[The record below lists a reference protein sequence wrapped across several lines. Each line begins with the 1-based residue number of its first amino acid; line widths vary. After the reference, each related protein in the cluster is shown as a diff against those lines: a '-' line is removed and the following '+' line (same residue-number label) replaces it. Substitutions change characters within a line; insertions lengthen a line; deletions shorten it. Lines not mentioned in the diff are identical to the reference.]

1 MKTLLASTT
10 LSLVLPFVTAAHAQP
25 APAPKPVPIG
35 TAVTIATPADNEA
48 VLSRLVGLQC
58 KAATKLV
65 PNKDGTFDGTITC
78 GEITLKG
85 KRLAL
90 GNAAPPAPE
99 VPKPPPEMTDA
110 RVESGVVTILGIGPS
125 DLFLA
130 RAGELVGKVCNV
142 TKPLVRD
149 TKNGF
154 YAGELTC
161 GTNRYYFAQVS
172 VASGAVV
179 IQAGGYAPNPPPD
192 LGPQPGEQWRI
203 VDAGDVYPSINTT
216 DCLAWPNADMKA
228 RGGEGAWRG
237 LYTPRAGDIGVVLG
251 KSRHCSQD
259 IDVVFL
265 QVGAYVV
272 PIGARGIV
280 RN

>member
-1 MKTLLASTT
+1 MKTILAATMLLLATVS
-10 LSLVLPFVTAAHAQP
+10 ARAQS
-25 APAPKPVPIG
+25 APKPVPVG
-35 TAVTIATPADNEA
+35 TPVTIAAPTDSDD
-48 VLSRLVGLQC
+48 VLLRLVGLQC

-65 PNKDGTFDGTITC
+65 PNKDGTFDGSITC
-78 GEITLKG
+78 GSITLKG
-85 KRLAL
+85 KRLTL
-90 GNAAPPAPE
+90 GNAAPPAPDL
-99 VPKPPPEMTDA
+99 PKPPTAMTDP
-110 RVESGVVTILGIGPS
+110 RVESGVVTILGIGPN

-130 RAGELVGKVCNV
+130 RSGELVGKVCNV

-149 TKNGF
+149 AKGF

-161 GTNRYYFAQVS
+161 GANRYYFAQVS

-179 IQAGGYAPNPPPD
+179 MFLTGNTPVPD

-216 DCLAWPNADMKA
+216 DCLTWPTTDMKS
-228 RGGEGAWRG
+228 RGGENVWRG
-237 LYTPRAGDIGVVLG
+237 FYTPRTGDVGVVLG